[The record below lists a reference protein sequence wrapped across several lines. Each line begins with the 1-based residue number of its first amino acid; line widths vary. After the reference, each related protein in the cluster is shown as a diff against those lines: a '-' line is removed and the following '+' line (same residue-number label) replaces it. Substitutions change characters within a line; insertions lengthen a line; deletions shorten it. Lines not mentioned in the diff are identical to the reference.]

1 MKIKVLGICGSPR
14 KGNSEFLL
22 KKALSYVNKLNS
34 FDVLTELYSFRGK
47 EFKPCIAC
55 EYCARNAGKCVYNDD
70 FSELKDKW
78 LDADVILY
86 SIPVYHMSIPG
97 QLKCFIDRL
106 GNSLFSTFKDVFKKD
121 DIDTLPKLLK
131 VIGSISQGIH
141 MFSGQ
146 EHAITDLIN
155 HALIMQCIPV
165 TGDMW
170 ESYIGASGWTN
181 NSGKRNAMEE
191 DFKKSDFDTCVA
203 VEAAEKIAL
212 RAVEIAVIIKSG
224 ISKNEAYFTQQSHY
238 LSILKKISNE

>member
-14 KGNSEFLL
+14 KGNSKFLL
-22 KKALSYVNKLNS
+22 EKALSYISKLNN
-34 FDVLTELYSFRGK
+34 FDVSPETYFFRGK

-55 EYCARNAGKCVYNDD
+55 GYCARNAGKCVHNDD
-70 FSELKDKW
+70 FLELKDRW

-86 SIPVYHMSIPG
+86 SVPVYHMGIPG

-106 GNSLFSTFKDVFKKD
+106 GNSLSYTFKDVFEKD
-121 DIDTLPKLLK
+121 INISPKLLK

-155 HALIMQCIPV
+155 HTLIMQSIPV
-165 TGDMW
+165 VGDMW

-181 NSGKRNAMEE
+181 NKSELNAMEE
-191 DFKKSDFDTCVA
+191 NFKKGDFDTCVA

-212 RAVEIAVIIKSG
+212 RAIEIAVIVKSG
-224 ISKNEAYFTQQSHY
+224 ISENKSYFSQQAHY
-238 LSILKKISNE
+238 LPLLKKVFNE

>member
-22 KKALSYVNKLNS
+22 KKALSYVSKLNHY
-34 FDVLTELYSFRGK
+34 DVFTEAYFFRGK
-47 EFKPCIAC
+47 DFKPCIAC
-55 EYCARNAGKCVYNDD
+55 GYCAQHTGKCFQNDN

-86 SIPVYHMSIPG
+86 SLPVYHMGIPG
-97 QLKCFIDRL
+97 QVKCFIDRL
-106 GNSLFSTFKDVFKKD
+106 GNSLFSTFKDVFEKD
-121 DIDTLPKLLK
+121 INTIPKLLK

-141 MFSGQ
+141 LFSGQ
-146 EHAITDLIN
+146 EHVITDLIN
-155 HALIMQCIPV
+155 HALMMQCIPV

-181 NSGKRNAMEE
+181 NNDKHNAMEE
-191 DFKKSDFDTCVA
+191 DFKKRDFDTCVA

-212 RAVEIAVIIKSG
+212 RSVEIAVIIKSG
-224 ISKNEAYFTQQSHY
+224 ILKNKSYFSQQSHY
-238 LSILKKISNE
+238 VPLLKKISNE